1 MKIGFFAAFSVTLA
15 AAAALL
21 TSCKAVDESVSQ
33 PQNGQS
39 TEAAAEQLDYVF
51 YTLNDKEKETYSDM
65 IGAVNRRE
73 NEFPFPEDFDS
84 DEMRKLFT
92 LLYTQQE
99 RIFWLDSRF
108 YCDDEQRKLYF
119 MYRYDEEQT
128 DRMRAAL
135 DLEAG
140 RIIAGFG
147 QNADDYDKLLA
158 IHDAIVLACT
168 FSEDGNNAATAYG
181 ALIDGSAMCEGYAF
195 AFSYLCTAAG
205 IENYVVSGSNEKG
218 EPHLWNKAVCGG
230 EWYNVDCTWD
240 DPILKDENEK
250 FLRHDYFLVSDDE
263 INGVSHFPDTEYLP
277 SAVCTDRN
285 GNYFVRSG
293 LYFDNYTDALAG
305 LSASI
310 NQAARNG
317 SGEAEIRFENEAAF
331 SEVCSYLYDQQGL
344 KEIIEELNAND
355 GLKISSAHHIE
366 NSSLYVIHISLIF

>member
-1 MKIGFFAAFSVTLA
+1 M
-15 AAAALL
+15 AAAALML
-21 TSCKAVDESVSQ
+21 LPSCSAVDESVPL
-33 PQNGQS
+33 PQSGQN

-73 NEFPFPEDFDS
+73 NEFPFPDGFDS
-84 DEMRKLFT
+84 AEMRKLFT

-128 DRMRAAL
+128 DRMRVAL

-147 QNADDYDKLLA
+147 QAADDHEKLLA
-158 IHDAIVLACT
+158 IHDAIVLSCT
-168 FSEDGNNAATAYG
+168 FSETGSNAATAYG
-181 ALIDGSAMCEGYAF
+181 ALVDGSAMCEGYAF

-205 IENYVVSGSNEKG
+205 IENYVVSGTNEKG
-218 EPHLWNKAVCGG
+218 EPHLWNKVVCSG

-240 DPILKDENEK
+240 DPILKYDNEK
-250 FLRHDYFLVSDDE
+250 YLKHDYFLVSDAE
-263 INGVSHFPDTEYLP
+263 INGISHFPDTEYLP
-277 SAVCTDRN
+277 SVSCTDRKE
-285 GNYFVRSG
+285 NYFVKNG
-293 LYFDNYTDALAG
+293 LYFDNYEDGLEG
-305 LSASI
+305 LSASLKK
-310 NQAARNG
+310 AAASG
-317 SGEAEIRFENEAAF
+317 SGEAEIRFSNEEAF
-331 SEVCSYLYDQQGL
+331 NEVCTYLFDQQGL

-355 GLKISSAHHIE
+355 GLKISSARHSA
-366 NSSLYVIHISLIF
+366 NNSLYVIHISLIF

>member
-1 MKIGFFAAFSVTLA
+1 MKKCFFAAFSVTLA
-15 AAAALL
+15 AAMLL

-39 TEAAAEQLDYVF
+39 TETAAEELDYVF

-73 NEFPFPEDFDS
+73 NEFPFPEGFDK
-84 DEMRKLFT
+84 DEMKKLFT

-108 YCDDEQRKLYF
+108 YCDDEQKKLYF
-119 MYRYDEEQT
+119 IYRYDEEQT
-128 DRMRAAL
+128 DRMKVAL
-135 DLEAG
+135 DLESG
-140 RIIAGFG
+140 RIISGFG
-147 QNADDYDKLLA
+147 QNSDDYEKLLA
-158 IHDAIVLACT
+158 IHDAIVLSCR
-168 FSEDGNNAATAYG
+168 FSEDGENASTAYG
-181 ALIDGSAMCEGYAF
+181 ALVDGSAMCEGYTF

-205 IENYVVSGSNEKG
+205 IENYVVSGTNSEG

-263 INGVSHFPDTEYLP
+263 INGISHFPDTEYLP
-277 SAVCTDRN
+277 DAACTDKGN
-285 GNYFVRSG
+285 NYFINSG
-293 LYFDNYTDALAG
+293 LYFDSYTDGLEG
-305 LSASI
+305 LSGSI
-310 NQAARNG
+310 KNAARNG
-317 SGEAEIRFENEAAF
+317 SGESEIRFSNEQAYR
-331 SEVCSYLYDQQGL
+331 EVCSYLFDQQGL

-355 GLKISSAHHIE
+355 GLKINSAHHSE
-366 NSSLYVIHISLIF
+366 NDALYVIHISLIF